1 MHSSASSVVDE
12 LTAIVDQLSP
22 DREPGVL
29 SLSSSLVDDLGMD
42 PVALNEL
49 ALGIEERFQ
58 VRVPVEML
66 AGAVGDVVA
75 HVERELAS
83 D

>member
-1 MHSSASSVVDE
+1 MHTPSSSVVDE
-12 LTAIVDQLSP
+12 LTAIVDQLAP

-42 PVALNEL
+42 PVTLNEL

-58 VRVPVEML
+58 VRVPVAML